1 MFSGGGQRNLSTKRG
16 IDAGKEPFSAAT
28 QETRKKGFTL
38 AEVLITLGII
48 GVVAAMTLPAIVNKS
63 QEMILKQQF
72 KKVYNTWS
80 NALQRSYVNNGM
92 SWYEC
97 YYAEDAASKCIE
109 HDPITG
115 SCIKY
120 EYSHGYDKNSQC
132 LNLFGE
138 LKTILKVVKA
148 CDNNAYKQ
156 GCIPDM
162 KGYDT
167 VLVSQSGD
175 EDKDEGDYDILE
187 QTSGCASFRE
197 ANIKTQNPAWV
208 LADGTVVGFYK
219 KLEAK
224 IFWID
229 INGHKKPNKW
239 GHDIF
244 TFSLK
249 GDGHKKVYL
258 SPVGC
263 MKPEAGG
270 KSTAA
275 MLNDLYN

>member
-1 MFSGGGQRNLSTKRG
+1 M
-16 IDAGKEPFSAAT
+16 
-28 QETRKKGFTL
+28 
-38 AEVLITLGII
+38 ITLGVI

-109 HDPITG
+109 YDPITAA
-115 SCIKY
+115 CTKY
-120 EYSHGYDKNSQC
+120 EYLHGYDKNSQC
-132 LNLFGE
+132 LDLFSE
-138 LKTILKVVKA
+138 LKAILKVVKS
-148 CDNNAYKQ
+148 CDNSAYKQ
-156 GCIPDM
+156 GCIPEM

-167 VLVSQSGD
+167 VLASAYGD
-175 EDKDEGDYDILE
+175 DKDEGDYDILE
-187 QTSGCASFRE
+187 QTSGCDAFRE

-258 SPVGC
+258 SPGGC

-270 KSTAA
+270 KSTSA